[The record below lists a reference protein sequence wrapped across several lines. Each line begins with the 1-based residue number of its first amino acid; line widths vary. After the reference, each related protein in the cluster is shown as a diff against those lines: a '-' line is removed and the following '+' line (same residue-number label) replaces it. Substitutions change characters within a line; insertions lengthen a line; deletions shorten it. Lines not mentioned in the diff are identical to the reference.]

1 MGRETKFGL
10 LVGVVFIVLFGLIL
24 SSRAGLVA
32 QEHASLP
39 VGESAGHQRFA
50 ATDRRTDVPLVMA
63 VPPVAE
69 VSSPAGPAAPAEE
82 SLPVPVSFVPE
93 EPAAAGP
100 DDVGTVVFGPA
111 EITTPSTDAPAPETL
126 RDAPLKQPPPP
137 AALTPRTVHKVD
149 RGDTLTSIARR
160 YFGKEGEGMWKKIH
174 EANRQA
180 IRDPNRLV
188 VGQELVIPGL
198 PAAPG
203 PRTGPMPD
211 AAPDTAI
218 AAGAAPAAPAAPA
231 PRVEPA
237 RDEVPAVTPDDL
249 ARLLGG
255 QGDLVE
261 QKAAAPSMYTV
272 KPGENFY
279 RIALAQYG
287 DGRMARLLILKNKH
301 LVPDE
306 KKLKAG
312 QRILLLDGVD
322 AIPSDPVV
330 AKR

>member
-50 ATDRRTDVPLVMA
+50 ATDRRADVPLALV

-69 VSSPAGPAAPAEE
+69 VSGPAGPAAPAEE
-82 SLPVPVSFVPE
+82 SLPAPASFVPE

-111 EITTPSTDAPAPETL
+111 VVVTPFADAPARPSEPV
-126 RDAPLKQPPPP
+126 RDTPPRQPPPP

-160 YFGKEGEGMWKKIH
+160 YFGQEGEGMWKKIH
-174 EANRQA
+174 EANREA

-198 PAAPG
+198 PAAPT
-203 PRTGPMPD
+203 PRTGPMPEP
-211 AAPDTAI
+211 APDTAI
-218 AAGAAPAAPAAPA
+218 AAGAAPAAP
-231 PRVEPA
+231 RVEAA
-237 RDEVPAVTPDDL
+237 RDAVPAVSSDDL
-249 ARLLGG
+249 ARMLGG

-261 QKAAAPSMYTV
+261 QKAPAPSMYTV

-287 DGRMARLLILKNKH
+287 DGRMARLLVLKNKH

-322 AIPSDPVV
+322 TLPSDPVV

>member
-39 VGESAGHQRFA
+39 IGESAGHQLFA
-50 ATDRRTDVPLVMA
+50 ATDRRADVPLALA

-69 VSSPAGPAAPAEE
+69 VSSPAGPAEE

-93 EPAAAGP
+93 ESTAVGP

-111 EITTPSTDAPAPETL
+111 VVVTPFGDAAAPLPETS
-126 RDAPLKQPPPP
+126 RDAPPRQPPPLV
-137 AALTPRTVHKVD
+137 AAQERTVHKVD

-198 PAAPG
+198 PAAPA

-218 AAGAAPAAPAAPA
+218 AAAPAAPLK
-231 PRVEPA
+231 EPA
-237 RDEVPAVTPDDL
+237 RDEVAAVTPDDL
-249 ARLLGG
+249 ARMLGG

-261 QKAAAPSMYTV
+261 QKAPAPSMYTV

-287 DGRMARLLILKNKH
+287 DGRMARLLVLKNKH

-322 AIPSDPVV
+322 TLPSDPVV